1 MRDNMHKIQKG
12 FEILGPILL
21 ILGIIYWFGDIHVD
35 EWEYN
40 PLLTHFPNINKHL
53 ILPISYIWNKLD
65 NTIIINTNGKFGIQ
79 LMFIAFVLINI
90 NISSKNNMYYTMS
103 KIIIFIIFI
112 WHLFV
117 QLLYN
122 KPLSDELF
130 DYFVILISCC
140 IVGKVV
146 GKIISQVIKR
156 FHADDDVANDL

>member
-1 MRDNMHKIQKG
+1 M
-12 FEILGPILL
+12 
-21 ILGIIYWFGDIHVD
+21 
-35 EWEYN
+35 
-40 PLLTHFPNINKHL
+40 
-53 ILPISYIWNKLD
+53 PISYIWNKLD

-130 DYFVILISCC
+130 YYFVILISCC